1 MKVYG
6 SMLWVLLVLFI
17 ALPVQAEAETGVD
30 KEPTIHFCYEAADQ
44 LPYVGPIGPQ
54 GRPGILIE
62 LIQQAAKDAGLRP
75 SFTRRPWKRC
85 MFNLKAGQSDGIFGV
100 VWQAERDS
108 WGYFP
113 KTESAAL
120 KREWRLWTASYYVYT
135 HNESTLTWDGETFS
149 GLSFGVS
156 SPLGYVI
163 NKRLMA
169 MKVASSESHS
179 VEEGF
184 SLLKLN
190 RLDGYVIDELA
201 GDDQIARLG
210 AKHVLTKHPIPFYKS
225 DWYLPLSHSFVA
237 RYPRQAEKFWQSLQ
251 KLRLERSDMLIE
263 KYREK

>member
-1 MKVYG
+1 MDVYG
-6 SMLWVLLVLFI
+6 SMLLVLLALFI
-17 ALPVQAEAETGVD
+17 AQPAQVEADEVKD
-30 KEPTIHFCYEAADQ
+30 PAIHFCYEAADQ

-85 MFNLKAGQSDGIFGV
+85 MFNLKAGQSDGIFAV
-100 VWQAERDS
+100 VWQAERDG
-108 WGYFP
+108 WGHFP
-113 KTESAAL
+113 KTESGTL
-120 KREWRLWTASYYVYT
+120 EREWRLWTARYYVYA
-135 HNESTLTWDGETFS
+135 HKESTLSWDGEKFE

-163 NKRLMA
+163 NKRLVD
-169 MKVASSESHS
+169 MKVASTESHS

-190 RLDGYVIDELA
+190 RLDAYVIDELA
-201 GDDQIARLG
+201 GDKQVARLD
-210 AKHVLTKHPIPFYKS
+210 AKDVLIKHPIPFYKS

-237 RYPRQAEKFWQSLQ
+237 RYPRQAEMFWQSLQ
-251 KLRLERSDMLIE
+251 KLRLERSDSLIE